1 MTNSTKSK
9 IVGLFIGLFAIV
21 LPLIIVFSMYMS
33 LETTTSTMAINIIGV
48 FLLLGIALGSLKLFK
63 RRIKLRKEMGFIVS
77 PYYIAFSFGYMSVVG
92 AGLFTWFLFSVRDD
106 VDKLAIVM
114 ALITICQ
121 AFAFA
126 LKFVQVYFD
135 KKVLAEQ
142 TQT

>member
-77 PYYIAFSFGYMSVVG
+77 PYYIAFSYGYMSVVG

-121 AFAFA
+121 VFAFA